1 MINVRAE
8 SLAELLLCEI
18 CPKGR
23 EELLIQ
29 RELFVLVGEGKAPE
43 SLYCVCICKCY
54 IVPPHAVSHYGKNTC
69 PQRDCC

>member
-1 MINVRAE
+1 MINVRVE

-23 EELLIQ
+23 EELLIR

-43 SLYCVCICKCY
+43 SLYCVCICKC
-54 IVPPHAVSHYGKNTC
+54 
-69 PQRDCC
+69 